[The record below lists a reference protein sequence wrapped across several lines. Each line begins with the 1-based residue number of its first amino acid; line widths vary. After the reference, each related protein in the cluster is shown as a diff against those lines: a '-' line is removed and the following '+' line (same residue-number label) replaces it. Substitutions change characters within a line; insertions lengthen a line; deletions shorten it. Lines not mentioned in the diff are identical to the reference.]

1 MSGAPMPNILFH
13 SGKTPFVISSQ
24 ANFHHGI
31 NWVNGVPQNNA
42 LPVKIIGA
50 KRIIG
55 KTSKG
60 K

>member
-1 MSGAPMPNILFH
+1 MPNILFH